1 MIRRREIITLLGG
14 AAAAWPLA
22 ARAQQPAM
30 PVIGYLN
37 SASRDAF
44 APYVAAFLHGLK
56 ESGFVE
62 GQNVM
67 IEYRS
72 TEDLPE
78 RLPAL
83 AADLVRRRVTVL
95 VTNSSA
101 PALAAKQATS
111 TLPIVFL
118 IGGDPVELGLVASLN
133 RPGGNATGVS
143 FLINKLVAKRL
154 ELLSDLVPG
163 ASPLGILL
171 DPNNPNANA
180 DTKDAR
186 EAAQAIGRKLLVV
199 EAGTK
204 NELITAFA
212 ALVQQHVSALLVAA
226 HVSFIAWR
234 DQIIALAARH
244 TIAASYSGRDFVM
257 LGGLMS
263 YGPNQADVHRQ
274 AGVYT
279 GRVLNGANPADLPVV
294 QPTKFDLAINVMT
307 ARALGLDVPPKLLA
321 LADEVI
327 E

>member
-1 MIRRREIITLLGG
+1 
-14 AAAAWPLA
+14 
-22 ARAQQPAM
+22 
-30 PVIGYLN
+30 
-37 SASRDAF
+37 
-44 APYVAAFLHGLK
+44 
-56 ESGFVE
+56 
-62 GQNVM
+62 M

-204 NELITAFA
+204 NELNHGLRGFGPTAGLRA
-212 ALVQQHVSALLVAA
+212 TCCRPCELHRLARSNHCAGSAPHDCCKLLRRGI
-226 HVSFIAWR
+226 SSC
-234 DQIIALAARH
+234 LAA
-244 TIAASYSGRDFVM
+244 S
-257 LGGLMS
+257 
-263 YGPNQADVHRQ
+263 
-274 AGVYT
+274 
-279 GRVLNGANPADLPVV
+279 
-294 QPTKFDLAINVMT
+294 
-307 ARALGLDVPPKLLA
+307 
-321 LADEVI
+321 
-327 E
+327 

>member
-1 MIRRREIITLLGG
+1 MKRRYFITLLGG
-14 AAAAWPLA
+14 AAASWPLA
-22 ARAQQPAM
+22 ARGQQVAM

-44 APYVAAFLHGLK
+44 APYVAAFLQGLK
-56 ESGFVE
+56 EGGFVE

-72 TEDLPE
+72 TEDQPE

-83 AADLVRRRVTVL
+83 AAELVRRQVTVL

-163 ASPLGILL
+163 ATALGILV
-171 DPNNPNANA
+171 DRNNPNVNA

-186 EAAQAIGRKLLVV
+186 IAAETIGRKLFVV

-204 NELITAFA
+204 NELNTAFT
-212 ALVQQHVSALLVAA
+212 ALVQQQVSALLVAA
-226 HVSFIAWR
+226 HASFIAWR

-244 TIAASYSGRDFVM
+244 TIAASYSARDAVV
-257 LGGLMS
+257 LGGLTS
-263 YGPNQADVHRQ
+263 YGPNLADVHRQ

-294 QPTKFDLAINVMT
+294 QPTKFDLAINLKT
-307 ARALGLDVPPKLLA
+307 AKTLGLDVPPKLLA

>member
-1 MIRRREIITLLGG
+1 MRRRQFIALVGG
-14 AAAAWPLA
+14 AVVTWPLA
-22 ARAQQPAM
+22 VRAQKQAM

-44 APYVAAFLHGLK
+44 APYVAAFLRGLK
-56 ESGFVE
+56 EGGFVE

-67 IEYRS
+67 IEHRS
-72 TEDLPE
+72 TEDKPE

-83 AADLVRRRVTVL
+83 AADLVGLPVSVL
-95 VTNSSA
+95 VANSSG

-118 IGGDPVELGLVASLN
+118 IGGDPVELGLVTSLN

-143 FLINKLVAKRL
+143 FLVNKLVAKRL
-154 ELLSDLVPG
+154 ELLSDLVAG
-163 ASPLGILL
+163 ATTLGMLV
-171 DPNNPNANA
+171 DPNNPNANG
-180 DTKDAR
+180 DTIDAH
-186 EAAQAIGRKLLVV
+186 EATERIGRKLLVV
-199 EAGTK
+199 EAGTQ
-204 NELITAFA
+204 NELNRAFT
-212 ALVQQHVSALLVAA
+212 ALVQLRVSALLVAA

-234 DQIIALAARH
+234 DQIIALAAH
-244 TIAASYSGRDFVM
+244 HMIAASYSARDAAMF
-257 LGGLMS
+257 GGLTS

-279 GRVLNGANPADLPVV
+279 GRVLNGANTADLPVV
-294 QPTKFDLAINVMT
+294 QPTKFELVINLKT
-307 ARALGLDVPPKLLA
+307 AKALGLYLPPKLLA